1 MDRRILFLA
10 AASFATGTEAYV
22 YAGHLTA
29 LAADLNQPVATAG
42 QLASV
47 FALTYALTAPIIAGV
62 AGRFGRRGVMV
73 TGLALIGFLNCLA
86 ALASSFEMLI
96 AIRFACGLA
105 AGLVGPI
112 TSLAA
117 AELAPPEQRGRA
129 MAVVL
134 AGITLA
140 FVLGIPTG
148 SVVGDFF
155 GWRGTFVYAGLLAL
169 VAAILIRTGLPAMP
183 GGAPL
188 KADAFKAALQPA
200 VAAPLL
206 LTLAGFAATFT
217 VIAYVGPIVTAISGL
232 TGSGIGAMQA
242 LIGVGSIAG
251 IMLGGR
257 AADRPGTRRFLAN
270 SFLVSAFALSS
281 YSALMGFEAPRN
293 WVIALMS
300 LAMMTGAAALFARTP
315 VIQTRLVAAAPVA
328 ARPVVFALNGSMM
341 FAGQGLGAAIGGAVI
356 AGAGIGVAG
365 YAAGTVALVGA
376 LLAFTLLRPSPKAG
390 LTVSSKAS
398 AEVGS

>member
-29 LAADLNQPVATAG
+29 LAADLDQPVATAG
-42 QLASV
+42 QLASA
-47 FALTYALTAPIIAGV
+47 FALTYALTAPFVAGF
-62 AGRFGRRGVMV
+62 AGRFGRRGVIV
-73 TGLALIGFLNCLA
+73 TGLVVIGLLNCLA

-117 AELAPPEQRGRA
+117 AELAPPQQRGRA

-148 SVVGDFF
+148 SVVGDFA

-169 VAAILIRTGLPAMP
+169 GAAVLIRTGLPSLP
-183 GGAPL
+183 GGVPL
-188 KADAFKAALQPA
+188 QARAFKAALQPA
-200 VAAPLL
+200 VALPLL
-206 LTLAGFAATFT
+206 LTLTGFAATFT

-251 IMLGGR
+251 IVLGGR
-257 AADRPGTRRFLAN
+257 AADRPETRQFLAA
-270 SFLVSAFALSS
+270 SFLVSVFALSG
-281 YSALMGFEAPRN
+281 YSALMSVDAQRSS
-293 WVIALMS
+293 VIALLS
-300 LAMMTGAAALFARTP
+300 LAMLTGAGALFARTP
-315 VIQTRLVAAAPVA
+315 VIQTRLVTAAPVA
-328 ARPVVFALNGSMM
+328 ARPVVLALNGSMM

-356 AGAGIGVAG
+356 AGAGIGFAG
-365 YAAGTVALVGA
+365 YAAGAVAAVGA
-376 LLAFTLLRPSPKAG
+376 LLAFALLRPSPTAG
-390 LTVSSKAS
+390 VSASTKAS
-398 AEVGS
+398 AEIGS

>member
-1 MDRRILFLA
+1 MDRRIFFLA

-22 YAGHLTA
+22 YAGHLTE
-29 LAADLNQPVATAG
+29 LAADLGQPVSTAG
-42 QLASV
+42 QLASA
-47 FALTYALTAPIIAGV
+47 FALTYALTAPFIAGL

-73 TGLALIGFLNCLA
+73 TGLVLIGLLNFLA

-96 AIRFACGLA
+96 AIRLACGLA

-148 SVVGDFF
+148 SVIGDFA

-169 VAAILIRTGLPAMP
+169 GAASLIQVGLPTLP
-183 GGAPL
+183 GGEPFQAG
-188 KADAFKAALQPA
+188 AFKAALKLGVA
-200 VAAPLL
+200 VPLM
-206 LTLAGFAATFT
+206 LTLIGFAATFT

-251 IMLGGR
+251 IVIGGR
-257 AADRPGTRRFLAN
+257 SADRPETGQFLAA
-270 SFLVSAFALSS
+270 SFLVSAFALSG
-281 YSALMGFEAPRN
+281 YSVLTGVDVQRSWIVAFL
-293 WVIALMS
+293 S
-300 LAMMTGAAALFARTP
+300 LAW
-315 VIQTRLVAAAPVA
+315 
-328 ARPVVFALNGSMM
+328 
-341 FAGQGLGAAIGGAVI
+341 
-356 AGAGIGVAG
+356 
-365 YAAGTVALVGA
+365 
-376 LLAFTLLRPSPKAG
+376 
-390 LTVSSKAS
+390 
-398 AEVGS
+398 